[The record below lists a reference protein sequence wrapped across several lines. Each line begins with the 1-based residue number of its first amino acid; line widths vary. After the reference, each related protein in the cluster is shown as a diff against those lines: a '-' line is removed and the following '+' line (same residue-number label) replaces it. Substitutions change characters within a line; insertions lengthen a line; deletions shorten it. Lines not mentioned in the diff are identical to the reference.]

1 MMLLEVYYTIRFLK
15 WHTLSFLCLTT
26 HNSSKLLTRQ
36 LGSVVRHKSDNQN
49 QNITLRKPEST
60 RRKQERSK
68 KKARRKQKDFLTL
81 YIGCHFR
88 VIPGSGVVLP
98 GSSRKCMPPVLYLFK
113 NQSLFQPKQSV
124 FLILVY

>member
-15 WHTLSFLCLTT
+15 WQIYLVFL
-26 HNSSKLLTRQ
+26 K
-36 LGSVVRHKSDNQN
+36 KA
-49 QNITLRKPEST
+49 
-60 RRKQERSK
+60 KQESK

-98 GSSRKCMPPVLYLFK
+98 GSSRKCMPPVLYL
-113 NQSLFQPKQSV
+113 V
-124 FLILVY
+124 